1 MVLAGRRRRYWV
13 IYIVDR
19 RIKFLFWPRT
29 ISFAT
34 IYYIILFHYSN
45 RSTRA
50 ATEEKINKLWRE
62 IPRQLLG
69 GNSMRSRDRTKLDHI
84 LITFDDRSP

>member
-1 MVLAGRRRRYWV
+1 M
-13 IYIVDR
+13 DR
-19 RIKFLFWPRT
+19 TIKFLFLPRT

-45 RSTRA
+45 RITIHDDGDGGIEGNSSA
-50 ATEEKINKLWRE
+50 APQRVSVVDSYDRE
-62 IPRQLLG
+62 IEE
-69 GNSMRSRDRTKLDHI
+69 NRTTTAKLDHI